1 MVVSNQMTDSK
12 QSNGQNK
19 SLLQPSLSKQPTG
32 TIHPA
37 IRLDE
42 FPWMK
47 HSSQQQPS
55 TIGK

>member
-1 MVVSNQMTDSK
+1 MTDSK